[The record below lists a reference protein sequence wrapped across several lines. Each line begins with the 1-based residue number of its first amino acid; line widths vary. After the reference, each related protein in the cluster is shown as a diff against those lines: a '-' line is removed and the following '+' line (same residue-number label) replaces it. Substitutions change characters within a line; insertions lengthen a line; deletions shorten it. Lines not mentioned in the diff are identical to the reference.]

1 MPFFVVDDGADSHPK
16 MIRAKNAAVG
26 LWTRVGSYVA
36 RQLTDGHVPG
46 EVAKM
51 YGSAPQITKL
61 LTVGLWHEHGHT
73 CPRCPAVRPGDYYM
87 HDYRESG
94 NPSRAE
100 VLARRERAAAKKARQ
115 RAAQTGSGADSVEN
129 PSSFGEESSGNRD
142 GFDDETDANPDQDSD
157 ESAGHGDVSPE
168 DSPGT
173 SRARDPLHSTPLLKE
188 GAKEREGSAGSS
200 ARAPKPA
207 LSLIPADWEP
217 SDDDVCAAQLART
230 DSGREQLTADQVDAV
245 TRKFVRR
252 QLDDGKTAA
261 AWGGRWR
268 QWAETER
275 PEQPAAGGVVVPFTS
290 GAQPQ
295 TKSQQQRAGLAALR
309 ERLQGG
315 SSA

>member
-73 CPRCPAVRPGDYYM
+73 CPRCPQPRPGDYFM

-100 VLARRERAAAKKARQ
+100 VLARRKRAADKKAKQ
-115 RAAQTGSGADSVEN
+115 RAAQAGFGADSAEN
-129 PSSFGEESSGNRD
+129 PSLFGEESSGNHN
-142 GFDDETDANPDQDSD
+142 GFDEETDANPSQDPGD
-157 ESAGHGDVSPE
+157 SAGHGDVSLG

-173 SRARDPLHSTPLLKE
+173 SRARVPLHSTPLLKE
-188 GAKEREGSAGSS
+188 GAEEREGSTGSS
-200 ARAPKPA
+200 ARAA
-207 LSLIPADWEP
+207 LSLIPANWEP
-217 SDDDVCAAQLART
+217 SDADVRAAQLARL
-230 DSGREQLTADQVDAV
+230 DSGREQLTPQQLDVV

-275 PEQPAAGGVVVPFTS
+275 PEQPAAGGVVVPFTN

>member
-1 MPFFVVDDGADSHPK
+1 MPFFVVDDAADLHPK
-16 MIRAKNAAVG
+16 MVRASNAAIG

-36 RQLTDGHVPG
+36 RQLTDGYVPG
-46 EVAKM
+46 EIAKM
-51 YGSAPQITKL
+51 YGSAPQIKKL
-61 LTVGLWHEHGHT
+61 VAVRLWHEHGHT
-73 CPRCPAVRPGDYYM
+73 CPRCPEVRPGDYYM
-87 HDYRESG
+87 HDYRKSG

-115 RAAQTGSGADSVEN
+115 RAAQTGSGVDSAEN

-142 GFDDETDANPDQDSD
+142 GFDDETDANQDQDSGD
-157 ESAGHGDVSPE
+157 FAGHGDVSPE

-173 SRARDPLHSTPLLKE
+173 SRARVPLHSTPLLKE
-188 GAKEREGSAGSS
+188 GAKEREESAGSS
-200 ARAPKPA
+200 ARAPEPA

-217 SDDDVCAAQLART
+217 SDDDVRAAQLARI

-275 PEQPAAGGVVVPFTS
+275 PEQPAAGGVVVPFAG
-290 GAQPQ
+290 GAQQ
-295 TKSQQQRAGLAALR
+295 TKGQQQRAGLAALR
-309 ERLQGG
+309 ERLQEG
-315 SSA
+315 SGA